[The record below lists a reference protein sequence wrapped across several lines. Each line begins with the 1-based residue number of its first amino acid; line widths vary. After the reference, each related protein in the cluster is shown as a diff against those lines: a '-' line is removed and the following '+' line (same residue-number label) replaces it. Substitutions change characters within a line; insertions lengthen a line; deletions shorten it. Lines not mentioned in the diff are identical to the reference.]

1 MPVIAHR
8 KPYNAAQRA
17 SHTQCRRGSR
27 DAELMHLVLQP
38 CGTHLQL
45 GEHAPK
51 RPALPDPP
59 HPQVALQIREPQL
72 GQAGLP
78 LGRPQRSL
86 PRDRSARPDGCPA
99 AWQPMLV
106 EPVTHRGGVHA
117 KLAGDAGGWPSPD
130 HPPVGQ
136 VVLQWWEAQLRRPG
150 GELLVGGGAPGVGGG
165 HPAGRRGDAR
175 LVEQVADDLGGGGG
189 RSSGGATAGC
199 PPGRPAGGRPWWWWW
214 WWWWQA
220 HWPAARDW
228 PAAGPA
234 RGGSWQGRCTP
245 ARERDGT
252 GGAGRCRGP

>member
-130 HPPVGQ
+130 HPPVG
-136 VVLQWWEAQLRRPG
+136 
-150 GELLVGGGAPGVGGG
+150 
-165 HPAGRRGDAR
+165 RRGDAR

-189 RSSGGATAGC
+189 GGGGGKLTGQPRGTGLLLDPRVEVAGKVAVPLRVSATAQAALVAVEDREAALEGQRARRLRWWWRYTC
-199 PPGRPAGGRPWWWWW
+199 AWRAGGYDHR
-214 WWWWQA
+214 
-220 HWPAARDW
+220 
-228 PAAGPA
+228 
-234 RGGSWQGRCTP
+234 
-245 ARERDGT
+245 
-252 GGAGRCRGP
+252 

>member
-1 MPVIAHR
+1 
-8 KPYNAAQRA
+8 
-17 SHTQCRRGSR
+17 
-27 DAELMHLVLQP
+27 MHLVLQP

-175 LVEQVADDLGGGGG
+175 LVEEVADDLGGGGG
-189 RSSGGATAGC
+189 GGGGKLTGQPRGTGLLLDPRVEVAGKVAVPLRVSATAQAALVAVEDREAALEGQRARRLRWWWRYTC
-199 PPGRPAGGRPWWWWW
+199 AWRAGGYDHR
-214 WWWWQA
+214 
-220 HWPAARDW
+220 
-228 PAAGPA
+228 
-234 RGGSWQGRCTP
+234 
-245 ARERDGT
+245 
-252 GGAGRCRGP
+252 